1 MLRKTNCMKH
11 YPSLTTVPAHQI
23 DWLNGTLP
31 LQFGKELTGT
41 LTGGTEHCPVQFC
54 KELSRKVSS

>member
-1 MLRKTNCMKH
+1 MLIKTNCMKH

-41 LTGGTEHCPVQFC
+41 LTGGTEHCPCTIV
-54 KELSRKVSS
+54 